1 MSQESAENTK
11 GFRVSGEPDEAG
23 RPRFKATATMGEINQ
38 FDELGELPSDYGQ
51 MFIVARDP
59 HWLFT
64 YWDFDYTAFP
74 EKRQLLLQVFRGPDL
89 ETTIEINE
97 IARNWYIPVQHAD
110 AEYQV
115 EFVCR
120 SEDGSV
126 RLIGGAGP
134 THTPPESIS
143 AQWDSQFATVPF
155 HLGFNFLL
163 DVIDAAKATGEPLT
177 QALAR
182 LQQAAAANLGGP
194 SSWGDSQLRILET
207 LLGKAFIEQL
217 SSMTSEEL
225 SSHLR
230 ADLAAQLDSE
240 SASELMAKG
249 RLAQLLAPEASSMFS
264 AFQELFSG
272 GLSSAGVSSLSVPSV
287 AQSSE
292 TLAAGSESL
301 ASWQRAAGSESR
313 LQQVGLSSFEV
324 SGGVSSAELSS
335 GALSSFAGASEQF
348 PVGLSSAEISGGVSS
363 AELSSGALSS
373 FAGASEQLPLGLS
386 SAEFLGGLSSAELSS
401 GALSSFAGA
410 SERLPLGLSSAE
422 FLGLSSAEFLGPS
435 ELGAMGLS
443 SAELIP
449 SSLSSAA
456 WSGLEFPLS
465 SWSELAGESSLWS
478 GFTSSWSGAV
488 ERGFFMHVNAE
499 VIFYGGTD
507 PQAKVTVAGQPIQLQ
522 PDGTFRYHFKF
533 PDNDFEIP
541 IVAVSPDGKE
551 TRSAVLYFRRDT
563 TRQGEVG
570 ATGQPAHLTDPIGA
584 RN

>member
-1 MSQESAENTK
+1 MSQDSAENK
-11 GFRVSGEPDEAG
+11 EGFRVGAEPDETG
-23 RPRFKATATMGEINQ
+23 MHRSRLQATATTGESIQ
-38 FDELGELPSDYGQ
+38 FDQLGELPSGYGQ

-64 YWDFDYTAFP
+64 YWDFDYATFP
-74 EKRQLLLQVFRGPDL
+74 QKRQLLLQVFRGPEL
-89 ETTIEINE
+89 ESTIEINE

-110 AEYQV
+110 ADYQV

-120 SEDGSV
+120 SDDGAIRIV
-126 RLIGGAGP
+126 GEAGP

-182 LQQAAAANLGGP
+182 LQQTAAANMGAP
-194 SSWGDSQLRILET
+194 SSWAESQLRVLET
-207 LLGKAFIEQL
+207 LLGKAFVDRL

-225 SSHLR
+225 TSHLR

-240 SASELMAKG
+240 SASELLAKG

-264 AFQELFSG
+264 GFQELFGG
-272 GLSSAGVSSLSVPSV
+272 GLSSAGLSSLNVPSA

-301 ASWQRAAGSESR
+301 ASWQRAGGSEVR
-313 LQQVGLSSFEV
+313 LQQAGLSSFEV
-324 SGGVSSAELSS
+324 A
-335 GALSSFAGASEQF
+335 A
-348 PVGLSSAEISGGVSS
+348 
-363 AELSSGALSS
+363 
-373 FAGASEQLPLGLS
+373 
-386 SAEFLGGLSSAELSS
+386 GLSSAELSS
-401 GALSSFAGA
+401 GALSSFARA
-410 SERLPLGLSSAE
+410 SEQFPLGLSSAE
-422 FLGLSSAEFLGPS
+422 FLGASELSALGLSSAEFLGAS
-435 ELGAMGLS
+435 ELSALGLS

-465 SWSELAGESSLWS
+465 SWSELVGESSLWS
-478 GFTSSWSGAV
+478 GFVSSWSGAL

-507 PQAKVTVAGQPIQLQ
+507 PRAKVTVGGQPIQLQ

-541 IVAVSPDGKE
+541 VVAVSPDGQE

-563 TRQGEVG
+563 TRQGDVG
-570 ATGQPAHLTDPIGA
+570 ATSQPAHLTDPMGA
-584 RN
+584 RS

>member
-1 MSQESAENTK
+1 MSQDSAENK
-11 GFRVSGEPDEAG
+11 EGFRVGAEPDEAG
-23 RPRFKATATMGEINQ
+23 RLRFKATATMGGSNQ
-38 FDELGELPSDYGQ
+38 FDELGELPSGYGQ

-64 YWDFDYTAFP
+64 YWDFDYAAFP
-74 EKRQLLLQVFRGPDL
+74 EKRQLLLQVFRGPEL

-110 AEYQV
+110 ADYQV

-120 SEDGSV
+120 SEAGSV
-126 RLIGGAGP
+126 RVIGEAGP

-143 AQWDSQFATVPF
+143 RQWDSQFATVPF

-182 LQQAAAANLGGP
+182 LQQAAAAKLGGP

-207 LLGKAFIEQL
+207 LLGRAFIEQL

-240 SASELMAKG
+240 SASELVAKG

-264 AFQELFSG
+264 AFQEFFGG

-292 TLAAGSESL
+292 TLGAGSESL

-313 LQQVGLSSFEV
+313 LQQAGLSSFQV
-324 SGGVSSAELSS
+324 LGGPSSAELSS

-348 PVGLSSAEISGGVSS
+348 P
-363 AELSSGALSS
+363 
-373 FAGASEQLPLGLS
+373 LGLS
-386 SAEFLGGLSSAELSS
+386 SAGILGGLSSAELSS

-410 SERLPLGLSSAE
+410 SEQFPLGLSSVE
-422 FLGLSSAEFLGPS
+422 FLGAS
-435 ELGAMGLS
+435 ELSALGLS

-478 GFTSSWSGAV
+478 GFTASWSGAV

-507 PQAKVTVAGQPIQLQ
+507 PRAKVTVAGQPIQLQ

-533 PDNDFEIP
+533 PENDFEIP

-551 TRSAVLYFRRDT
+551 TRSAVLYLRRDT

-570 ATGQPAHLTDPIGA
+570 ATGQPAHLTDPMGA

>member
-1 MSQESAENTK
+1 MSQDSAENK
-11 GFRVSGEPDEAG
+11 EGFRVGAEPDEAG
-23 RPRFKATATMGEINQ
+23 RLRFKATATMGGSNQ
-38 FDELGELPSDYGQ
+38 FDELGELPSGYGQ

-64 YWDFDYTAFP
+64 YWDFDYAAFP
-74 EKRQLLLQVFRGPDL
+74 EKRQLLLQVFRGPEL

-110 AEYQV
+110 ADYQV

-126 RLIGGAGP
+126 RVIGEAGP

-143 AQWDSQFATVPF
+143 PQWDSQFATVPF

-207 LLGKAFIEQL
+207 LLGKTFMAQL

-230 ADLAAQLDSE
+230 ADLAAHLDSE
-240 SASELMAKG
+240 SASELVAKG
-249 RLAQLLAPEASSMFS
+249 RLAQLLAPEASSVFS
-264 AFQELFSG
+264 AFQEVFG

-301 ASWQRAAGSESR
+301 ASWQRAVGSESR
-313 LQQVGLSSFEV
+313 LQQVGLSSFKV
-324 SGGVSSAELSS
+324 SGGPSSAELSSGALSSSAGASEQLTLGLSSAEISRGLSSAELSS

-348 PVGLSSAEISGGVSS
+348 PLGVSS
-363 AELSSGALSS
+363 AEI
-373 FAGASEQLPLGLS
+373 
-386 SAEFLGGLSSAELSS
+386 LGGLSSAELSS

-410 SERLPLGLSSAE
+410 SEQFPLGLSSAE
-422 FLGLSSAEFLGPS
+422 FLGAS
-435 ELGAMGLS
+435 ELSALGLS

-507 PQAKVTVAGQPIQLQ
+507 PRAQVTVAGQPIQLQ

-551 TRSAVLYFRRDT
+551 TRSAVLYLRRDT